1 MTRKSVLAELRDRK
15 FEVIHEEMLVIVF
28 CKSRL
33 FSEKASAEN
42 YRKS

>member
-1 MTRKSVLAELRDRK
+1 MMGKSVVTGLRDRK
-15 FEVIHEEMLVIVF
+15 FEVIHEEMLDIVF
-28 CKSRL
+28 CRSRI